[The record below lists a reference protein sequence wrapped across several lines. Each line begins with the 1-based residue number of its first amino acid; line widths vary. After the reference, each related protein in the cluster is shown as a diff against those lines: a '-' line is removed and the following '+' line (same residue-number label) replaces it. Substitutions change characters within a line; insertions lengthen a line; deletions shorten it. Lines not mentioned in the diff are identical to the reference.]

1 MGRWIPVEVLEHA
14 GHPVFISNE
23 EGRVEYCNAATVA
36 LLKRDRRSIEGQP
49 CWEVLRLR
57 SPEGRLM
64 CRAQCAVQAQARDGK
79 LERTRPALLTVN
91 GDDPKALDLLA
102 VAVSPPT
109 GQRIAILHVLKLAAE
124 AHPESVGDAVCGQAP
139 AEHAC
144 LSPREREVLR
154 HLASGKRT
162 EQIAGDLFLSP
173 ATVRNHVRAILTKLN
188 VHSRIEAILAVVARR

>member
-23 EGRVEYCNAATVA
+23 EGRVEYCNEATIA
-36 LLKRDRRSIEGQP
+36 LLRRERREIEGQP

-64 CRAQCAVQAQARDGK
+64 CRAQCAVQSQARDGK

-102 VAVSPPT
+102 VAVSPPN
-109 GQRIAILHVLKLAAE
+109 GHRIAILHVLKMSAVAHAE
-124 AHPESVGDAVCGQAP
+124 NVVESACGQAP

-154 HLASGKRT
+154 HLAIGKKT
-162 EQIAGDLFLSP
+162 DQIAGELFLSP
-173 ATVRNHVRAILTKLN
+173 ATVRNHIRAILTKLN
-188 VHSRIEAILAVVARR
+188 VHSRIEAVLTAVARR